1 VQGAA
6 TCVVEGWAPLL
17 CTTEF
22 SRAISPQAKG
32 ERTVASLLA
41 KKAIGNDFLGNAFFG
56 SDALRNYR
64 GAGKLHNGEVLPL
77 FRKIIIG

>member
-41 KKAIGNDFLGNAFFG
+41 KKAIGNDFLGNAFFRN
-56 SDALRNYR
+56 DALQRCKE
-64 GAGKLHNGEVLPL
+64 AGNFIKVKYYPFSARLL
-77 FRKIIIG
+77 